1 MCVAFMR
8 NEPEELVNVFPILSL
23 DTLMVA
29 EQIFVLR
36 AWALYAIARLVYSA
50 RQQNIAIAPSA
61 LMAWKP

>member
-23 DTLMVA
+23 DNLIVA

-36 AWALYAIARLVYSA
+36 A
-50 RQQNIAIAPSA
+50 
-61 LMAWKP
+61 